1 LDFAD
6 AKYFVYSIAL
16 APISFQKIHILR
28 QILLSCSCNYKEC
41 SMAQST
47 SLAFVWRA
55 CANGSYRFIKITY
68 QQNTYFIWRNLSRLT
83 GGIAKALSYATK
95 PASALLLISSI
106 REVVLARI
114 SRPALLIYS
123 SVKKPPACT
132 RTGANV
138 DDDPKDIGFGFPAHY
153 CCVQY

>member
-1 LDFAD
+1 MDFAD

-95 PASALLLISSI
+95 PA
-106 REVVLARI
+106 
-114 SRPALLIYS
+114 PALLIYS

-132 RTGANV
+132 KTGANV